1 MPRAQD
7 GVPLGAAPAVGRA
20 RRSPPPAFLWM
31 RVETRKH
38 CLPSPTASLPSFRPA
53 AALPAC
59 CNSGSPASEV
69 GALLKSHPRR
79 NWGLGPALLPGGSQ
93 FLCPELV
100 KRLKC

>member
-20 RRSPPPAFLWM
+20 RRSPPAAILWL
-31 RVETRKH
+31 RVETRRH
-38 CLPSPTASLPSFRPA
+38 CLPSPTASLPSVGPA

-69 GALLKSHPRR
+69 GALLESHPRR
-79 NWGLGPALLPGGSQ
+79 NWGLGPALIPGGSQ
-93 FLCPELV
+93 VLCPELD